1 MLIDSQNY
9 TPGNK
14 QFRLSNIAVI
24 FVGVMKKVIASI
36 SVLCYFVV
44 TCGVVVNFHY
54 CMDKL
59 ASVHFFGDKN
69 DQCGQCGMVVHE
81 SDGCCHDEV
90 KVIKLEQD
98 QNKTAA
104 ADYSIPSLKELA
116 ITPSEFIAA
125 SFYNIMEECHFYNH
139 SPPLLSA
146 QDTYLQINVFRI

>member
-1 MLIDSQNY
+1 
-9 TPGNK
+9 
-14 QFRLSNIAVI
+14 
-24 FVGVMKKVIASI
+24 
-36 SVLCYFVV
+36 
-44 TCGVVVNFHY
+44 
-54 CMDKL
+54 
-59 ASVHFFGDKN
+59 
-69 DQCGQCGMVVHE
+69 MVVHE

-98 QNKTAA
+98 QNTTAA

-125 SFYNIMEECHFYNH
+125 SFYNIMEERHFYNH